1 MRSNS
6 MKKTKWLAP
15 AALAVAALLLSA
27 CSGPDDGGDASPS
40 GGDVPEAIAQIADQG
55 RQEITE
61 WTGPTDSPESNGD
74 KLSVV
79 VVPCGMATEG
89 CKRQAEGF
97 VEAAKVLGWETTL
110 VDPKGD
116 PAADN
121 AAVDQAITQK
131 ADAIFLV
138 SIDPDIVAGS
148 LKRAHD
154 AGIFVVASATDNT
167 TGLDHEVSLHGDTEG
182 ELLAAQIVEQTGGE
196 ANIAM
201 FTGNEFKTVV
211 KRVEGSKKIFE
222 DCSGCKVSV
231 EHDISQT
238 AGGADLVSL
247 VQSTLQANPDVNV
260 VWAPYD
266 AAATD
271 MVQAVQQSG
280 RDDVIV
286 ASFNGNLQN
295 LDFIRSDA
303 PQKIVIGEAL
313 EWVGWA
319 GADAVLRLNQDV
331 AMVDDDGVPSRILIK
346 DNLPAEGEAWAGDF
360 DFRSE
365 YSKMWGV

>member
-1 MRSNS
+1 
-6 MKKTKWLAP
+6 MKRRLLVP
-15 AALAVAALLLSA
+15 AIMAAALLLTA
-27 CSGPDDGGDASPS
+27 CSGPDEGGTAAAPVEA
-40 GGDVPEAIAQIADQG
+40 GDIPESIVTLAEEGQ
-55 RQEITE
+55 QEITV
-61 WTGPTDSPESNGD
+61 WPGPDDSPAATGEP
-74 KLSVV
+74 LSVV

-97 VEAAKVLGWETTL
+97 IEAADRLGWETTL

-116 PAADN
+116 PALDN
-121 AAVDQAITQK
+121 AAVDQAITQQ

-138 SIDPDIVAGS
+138 SIDPEIVAGS
-148 LKRAHD
+148 LERARE
-154 AGIFVVASATDNT
+154 AGIAIVASATDNT
-167 TGLDHEVSLHGDTEG
+167 EGLDHEVSLHGDREG
-182 ELLAAQIVEQTGGE
+182 ELLAAQIVVATGGN
-196 ANIAM
+196 AKVAM

-211 KRVEGSKKIFE
+211 KRVEGSKRIFDE
-222 DCSGCKVSV
+222 CENCEIVV
-231 EHDISQT
+231 EQDISQT

-280 RDDVIV
+280 RDDVFV

-295 LDFIRSDA
+295 LDFIRSGTV
-303 PQKIVIGEAL
+303 QEVVVGEAL

-319 GADAVLRLNQDV
+319 GADAVLRL
-331 AMVDDDGVPSRILIK
+331 ALGAPMVEDDGVPARILTA
-346 DNLPAEGEAWAGDF
+346 DNLPAEGEAWAGDY

-365 YSKMWGV
+365 YLGMWGVD